1 MTENTEEKFDSLK
14 NKVDDLIK
22 VCSEMKVKNQI
33 LKASEDNWQTERKQP
48 QKWLHVRI
56 KVAFRLLLPVSYFW
70 VRWWL
75 CVFLWRLE
83 RNAAHGG
90 QLHCSLCYRAH

>member
-33 LKASEDNWQTERKQP
+33 LKASEDNWQTERRQLLEKNREA
-48 QKWLHVRI
+48 KSKLESI
-56 KVAFRLLLPVSYFW
+56 LTRLKAMNNS
-70 VRWWL
+70 
-75 CVFLWRLE
+75 
-83 RNAAHGG
+83 
-90 QLHCSLCYRAH
+90 

>member
-33 LKASEDNWQTERKQP
+33 LKASEDNWQTERKQLLE
-48 QKWLHVRI
+48 KNREAKSKLESI
-56 KVAFRLLLPVSYFW
+56 LTRLKAMNNS
-70 VRWWL
+70 
-75 CVFLWRLE
+75 
-83 RNAAHGG
+83 
-90 QLHCSLCYRAH
+90 